1 MRPCGQPLDANMLLK
16 YLFLNPIDPKYT
28 NSTTHLILIYAFKNE
43 FLIGNWKL
51 IVDGQII

>member
-1 MRPCGQPLDANMLLK
+1 MPICAQI
-16 YLFLNPIDPKYT
+16 FILNPIDPKYT
-28 NSTTHLILIYAFKNE
+28 NSTTHLVLIYAFKNE